1 MLEAITVKNFQGY
14 KKAVILF
21 HEGVN
26 VIVGESDHG
35 KSAIFKALRWVIYN
49 KPSGDDFISY
59 WSDTGMSVKVRV
71 DGKSVTRAKG
81 KENAYYIDKEKYLSF
96 GVGVP
101 EEVEK
106 LFNMAD
112 VNIQNQL
119 DTHFLLSES
128 PGEVARYFNKI
139 VDLDIIDRSMRNIQK
154 QLKSEQQGLLNSKS
168 EKASFEE
175 DLKTYDWLMTAEDQL
190 RGMENLSRTISK
202 TSTQIKEITD
212 LLIDIQSI
220 ETNRAPLNKLLSAQ
234 EAVKDM
240 SDLSDDIKITKGKI
254 EDIDQLLEEL
264 TETFLLTKLKT
275 DLKKAEPEVTSLMTL
290 TKDIGLRRTEC
301 LELSNIISTIKTIT
315 NNIERYEKEK
325 EQLQKDFTKLMP
337 NTCPLCEQEI
347 IK

>member
-14 KKAVILF
+14 KKAVVLF

-71 DGKSVTRAKG
+71 DGKSVTRVKG

-202 TSTQIKEITD
+202 TSTQIKEIDELIEAID
-212 LLIDIQSI
+212 LL
-220 ETNRAPLNKLLSAQ
+220 EKTREPLNKLISAQ
-234 EAVKDM
+234 KEVEVM
-240 SDLSDDIKITKGKI
+240 SKLSGSINKSYEEINEITDLIEKI
-254 EDIDQLLEEL
+254 EEIEEERL
-264 TETFLLTKLKT
+264 VFTKLS
-275 DLKKAEPEVTSLMTL
+275 KAKPEIASLMAL
-290 TKDIGLRRTEC
+290 AKDIGLRRTEC
-301 LELSNIISTIKTIT
+301 LELSNLISGIEGIDKQIIAKK
-315 NNIERYEKEK
+315 KEK
-325 EQLQKDFTKLMP
+325 EQLQKDFKKLMP
-337 NTCPLCEQEI
+337 DTCPLCEQEI
-347 IK
+347 VK

>member
-14 KKAVILF
+14 KKAVVLF

-71 DGKSVTRAKG
+71 DGKSVTRGKG

-96 GVGVP
+96 GIGVP

-154 QLKSEQQGLLNSKS
+154 QLKNEQQGLLNSKS
-168 EKASFEE
+168 EKTSLEE

-202 TSTQIKEITD
+202 TSTQIKDIDE
-212 LLIDIQSI
+212 LIGDIDAL
-220 ETNRAPLNKLLSAQ
+220 EKTREPLNKLISAQ
-234 EAVKDM
+234 EEVAAM
-240 SDLSDDIKITKGKI
+240 SKLSDSINKSYREINEITNLIEEIQEI
-254 EDIDQLLEEL
+254 EDERLV
-264 TETFLLTKLKT
+264 FTKLS
-275 DLKKAEPEVTSLMTL
+275 KAKPEIASLMAL
-290 TKDIGLRRTEC
+290 VKDIGLKRTEC
-301 LELSNIISTIKTIT
+301 LELSNLISTIKTVT
-315 NNIERYEKEK
+315 NNIERIEKEK
-325 EQLQKDFTKLMP
+325 QQLQKDFIELMP
-337 NTCPLCEQEI
+337 DICPLCEQEI
-347 IK
+347 VR

>member
-14 KKAVILF
+14 KKAVVLF

-71 DGKSVTRAKG
+71 DGKSVTRVKG

-154 QLKSEQQGLLNSKS
+154 QLKSEQQGLLNGKS
-168 EKASFEE
+168 EKASLEE

-202 TSTQIKEITD
+202 TSTQIKEID
-212 LLIDIQSI
+212 VLIEAIDSL
-220 ETNRAPLNKLLSAQ
+220 EKTREPLNKLISAQ
-234 EAVKDM
+234 EEVAAM
-240 SDLSDDIKITKGKI
+240 SKLSDGINKLYREINEIADLI
-254 EDIDQLLEEL
+254 EEIEEIEEERL
-264 TETFLLTKLKT
+264 VFTKLS
-275 DLKKAEPEVTSLMTL
+275 KAKPEIASLMTL
-290 TKDIGLRRTEC
+290 AKDIGIRQTEC
-301 LELSNIISTIKTIT
+301 LELSNLISTIKTVAD
-315 NNIERYEKEK
+315 NIERYEKEK
-325 EQLQKDFTKLMP
+325 EQLQKDFMELMP
-337 NTCPLCEQEI
+337 NTCPLCSQEI
-347 IK
+347 VK